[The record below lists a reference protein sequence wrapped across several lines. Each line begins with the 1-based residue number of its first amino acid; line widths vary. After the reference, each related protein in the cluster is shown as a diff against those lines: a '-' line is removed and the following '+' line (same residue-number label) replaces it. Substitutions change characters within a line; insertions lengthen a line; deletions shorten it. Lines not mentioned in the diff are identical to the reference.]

1 MGMGVRRGCL
11 SSDLDEVESA
21 ALPFP
26 FGDDAL
32 VVPGE
37 VVRGAASL
45 VGLCFASAG
54 PGPLS

>member
-37 VVRGAASL
+37 VEV
-45 VGLCFASAG
+45 
-54 PGPLS
+54 PPL